1 MKAAIKDKKNS
12 RNLALQQEY
21 QVNLHAYEI
30 EKHKLISEMN
40 SYVTKKSEEVAS
52 LKILIPKELENIYQ
66 FLNKRGE

>member
-1 MKAAIKDKKNS
+1 
-12 RNLALQQEY
+12 
-21 QVNLHAYEI
+21 
-30 EKHKLISEMN
+30 MN